1 MGEGQGR
8 QGEFAR
14 RQFVRGAAGAAAAV
28 GVGGSLAGAQAAGA
42 HTGHAHAGVVR
53 RHGLPPKIDVHA
65 HFLPPGY
72 REALIA
78 NGQAQ
83 PDGFPILP
91 TWSPETHLAMLDRVG
106 IRTAMLS
113 VSSPGVAFGED
124 PVAWA
129 RRANEAGAATVRDH
143 PGRFGL
149 FASLPVPDVDAAL
162 TEAAYALDTL
172 QADGIALLT
181 NVAGVYLG
189 DDRYEPL
196 WAELHR
202 RKAVVFIHPT
212 SPACWEATSLGY
224 PRPMMEFLI
233 DTTRA
238 VADLVLGGTLER
250 YPDVRLI
257 VPHAGAALP
266 VLADRLAGF
275 ATLFGVGGQ
284 EPGAIDVIAALGRLY
299 YEVGAGFPFPRHIAA
314 LLNLVDAGR
323 LMFGTDFPF
332 GGVPGIEANVKA
344 LEETDLLS
352 DDELRAV
359 LQGTALGLFPRL
371 R

>member
-1 MGEGQGR
+1 MGEG
-8 QGEFAR
+8 
-14 RQFVRGAAGAAAAV
+14 RG
-28 GVGGSLAGAQAAGA
+28 L
-42 HTGHAHAGVVR
+42 HAHAGGGR
-53 RHGLPPKIDVHA
+53 RGGLPPKIDVHA

-78 NGQAQ
+78 NGQSQ

-91 TWSPETHLAMLDRVG
+91 TWSAEAHLAMLDRVG

-124 PVAWA
+124 AVAWA
-129 RRANEAGAATVRDH
+129 RRVNEAGAATVRDH

-149 FASLPVPDVDAAL
+149 FASLPLPDVDAAL
-162 TEAAYALDTL
+162 AEVAYALDTL
-172 QADGIALLT
+172 KADGIAVLT
-181 NVAGVYLG
+181 NVDGVYLG
-189 DDRYEPL
+189 DERYEPL
-196 WAELHR
+196 FAELHR
-202 RKAVVFIHPT
+202 RKAVVFLHPT

-224 PRPMMEFLI
+224 PRPLMEFLL

-238 VADLVLGGTLER
+238 VADLVLGGTLTR
-250 YPDVRLI
+250 YPGVRLI

-266 VLADRLAGF
+266 VLADRISGF
-275 ATLFGVGGQ
+275 AGLFGVGGQ
-284 EPGAIDVIAALGRLY
+284 EPGEIDVLGTLQRVY

-314 LLNLVDAGR
+314 LLNLVDASR

-332 GGVPGIEANVKA
+332 GGVPGIEANATA
-344 LEETDLLS
+344 LAETDLLN
-352 DDELRAV
+352 DEELRGV
-359 LQGTALGLFPRL
+359 LRDNALQLFPRL